1 MNGVSKE
8 LGESLRGFAA
18 YCKRIG
24 GFNADMAGS
33 YLEEAAD
40 YIYACLSEVKYVK
53 TKEIWG
59 GKSYKVHSPL
69 LNRIV
74 FPEYIVKFAYFSSSS
89 SLSAISL
96 YNRNMELISS
106 VSSTGGAL
114 ARGLAFCDKN
124 GKKTSGIEFNYY
136 EKSDFP
142 VWKETGVDL
151 WGYPYA
157 EDEDEECTDYEIY
170 ATLNS
175 LKNIVLSDGGKIE
188 VKYERNYG
196 RKGIVGGIRLKSLV
210 FSNELNGR
218 SDTISYGYPRV
229 GVSVYKPLSNVVSIS
244 YPECTDWI
252 EYSRVIQEGYPV
264 INMGNNGLYYSC
276 VTETISG
283 RGSTVYSYLLLR
295 Q

>member
-1 MNGVSKE
+1 MEKINAPLWYLLLQISYNRKLNGT
-8 LGESLRGFAA
+8 G
-18 YCKRIG
+18 KRK
-24 GFNADMAGS
+24 
-33 YLEEAAD
+33 
-40 YIYACLSEVKYVK
+40 SEKYS

-157 EDEDEECTDYEIY
+157 EDEDEECTDYEI
-170 ATLNS
+170 
-175 LKNIVLSDGGKIE
+175 
-188 VKYERNYG
+188 
-196 RKGIVGGIRLKSLV
+196 
-210 FSNELNGR
+210 
-218 SDTISYGYPRV
+218 
-229 GVSVYKPLSNVVSIS
+229 
-244 YPECTDWI
+244 
-252 EYSRVIQEGYPV
+252 
-264 INMGNNGLYYSC
+264 
-276 VTETISG
+276 
-283 RGSTVYSYLLLR
+283 
-295 Q
+295 